1 MEASKTRVRVIC
13 NPSSGGGTCQT
24 GRLRETLGGFE
35 PDWVETRSKDDA
47 VEAAREWRDGLL
59 IVAGGDGTINDV
71 INGLGEAGFPESVTL
86 ALLPSGTGND
96 LAATLTVPENPNEAK
111 EVIRQNRVRTLDV
124 ARVRST
130 GIGERFFI
138 NVATGGMG
146 AEISDAND
154 EEFKSRW
161 GKLSYLRASL
171 EVAREFDVRETTLH
185 LDGKE
190 RRVRA
195 VNIAIGNCRYAGGG
209 WLAAPKANPED
220 GLLDVVVIED
230 IGIKEFLTLAPA
242 ALARFD
248 YLGREGVYAT
258 QAREIRVETRPDGLE
273 FTVDGEVIGDEP
285 AEFVVLPRALKV
297 VVGPDYVPELEE
309 ELPMSKV
316 KVLFFGAA
324 ADQAGARQVE
334 VPVSDRAKLAEI
346 WPVLTDMHPGLAPL
360 RDTLAFAV
368 NGEYARM
375 EDAVSPG
382 DEVAVLPPVSGG

>member
-1 MEASKTRVRVIC
+1 MEASKTNARLII
-13 NPSSGGGTCQT
+13 NPSSGGGTYDPD
-24 GRLRETLGGFE
+24 RLREELSGFE
-35 PDWVETRSKDDA
+35 LDWVETEGPEDA
-47 VEAAREWRDGLL
+47 KEAAGELRDGLL
-59 IVAGGDGTINDV
+59 IVIGGDGTVNDV
-71 INGLGEAGFPESVTL
+71 VNGLGNAGFPEGVTL
-86 ALLPSGTGND
+86 ALLPAGTGND
-96 LAATLTVPENPNEAK
+96 LAATLAVPENPDEA
-111 EVIRQNRVRTLDV
+111 EDVIRQRKVRTLDV

-146 AEISDAND
+146 AEISDAN
-154 EEFKSRW
+154 EKEFKSRW

-171 EVAREFDVRETTLH
+171 EVAREFDVRETALH
-185 LDGKE
+185 LDGKK

-230 IGIKEFLTLAPA
+230 IGIKELLTLAPA

-258 QAREIRVETRPDGLE
+258 QAKEIRVETRPDGLE

-285 AEFVVLPRALKV
+285 AEFLVLPRALKV

-309 ELPMSKV
+309 E
-316 KVLFFGAA
+316 
-324 ADQAGARQVE
+324 
-334 VPVSDRAKLAEI
+334 
-346 WPVLTDMHPGLAPL
+346 
-360 RDTLAFAV
+360 
-368 NGEYARM
+368 
-375 EDAVSPG
+375 
-382 DEVAVLPPVSGG
+382 